1 MIKIFINQSAI
12 ETAIARKNLS
22 RKELANHMGVSRYYL
37 GRIINGKI
45 KPSCGMRQ
53 RLLEY
58 FKEHTFDDL
67 FTIEELKNDQRTG
80 K

>member
-1 MIKIFINQSAI
+1 MIKIIINQSAL

-22 RKELANHMGVSRYYL
+22 RKELAHNMGVSSYYL
-37 GRIINGKI
+37 SRIINGKI

-67 FTIEELKNDQRTG
+67 FTIEEPKNGQRTG